1 MRAGDLPFL
10 SMYSLKGERR
20 RTAKCRT
27 TISFLTTKDF
37 TILEVLRDRHH
48 DQTGLLMP
56 LIRNKMEK
64 AIVVFREDLPSDIA
78 SINSRVRFRVAAG
91 ESDTRVI
98 STGQTHG
105 PVGMFLPITTFRGL
119 ALLGLR
125 EGQTMSLVNMN
136 GVTEKIVLEKVEY
149 QPEASRREREAL
161 GQDLRLGE
169 NRCCVSYLADLIGI
183 AA

>member
-1 MRAGDLPFL
+1 MLNDN
-10 SMYSLKGERR
+10 
-20 RTAKCRT
+20 
-27 TISFLTTKDF
+27 IILTTKDF

-48 DQTGLLMP
+48 DQTGLLLP
-56 LIRNKMEK
+56 LIRNKMER
-64 AIVVFREDLPSDIA
+64 AIVVFREDLPGDIA

-98 STGQTHG
+98 STGQTPG
-105 PVGMFLPITTFRGL
+105 PVGMFLPITTLRGL

-125 EGQTMSLVNMN
+125 EGQAVSLVNMN

-161 GQDLRLGE
+161 GQEELMAGQKPMLRVISGGLDRR
-169 NRCCVSYLADLIGI
+169 NRLVCMPANGSDDPGPS

>member
-1 MRAGDLPFL
+1 MSNDN
-10 SMYSLKGERR
+10 
-20 RTAKCRT
+20 
-27 TISFLTTKDF
+27 IILTTKDF

-64 AIVVFREDLPSDIA
+64 AIVVFREDLPGNIA

-98 STGQTHG
+98 STGQSHG
-105 PVGMFLPITTFRGL
+105 PVGMFLPITTLRGL

-125 EGQTMSLVNMN
+125 EGQAMSLVNMN

-161 GQDLRLGE
+161 GVKKSLRLDGSL
-169 NRCCVSYLADLIGI
+169 CYASYPVGLITIATTVRLWPADLMIRDHQQPDV
-183 AA
+183 

>member
-1 MRAGDLPFL
+1 MSNDN
-10 SMYSLKGERR
+10 
-20 RTAKCRT
+20 
-27 TISFLTTKDF
+27 IILTTKDF

-64 AIVVFREDLPSDIA
+64 AIVVFREDLPGDIA
-78 SINSRVRFRVAAG
+78 SINSRVRFRVGAG

-105 PVGMFLPITTFRGL
+105 PVGMFLPITTLRGL

-125 EGQTMSLVNMN
+125 EDQAMSLVNMN
-136 GVTEKIVLEKVEY
+136 GVTEKIVLERVEY
-149 QPEASRREREAL
+149 QPEAFRREREAL
-161 GQDLRLGE
+161 GQDELMAGRKPMLRVISGGLDQR
-169 NRCCVSYLADLIGI
+169 RCLSAVGGSGFDDPGPS

>member
-1 MRAGDLPFL
+1 MSNDN
-10 SMYSLKGERR
+10 
-20 RTAKCRT
+20 
-27 TISFLTTKDF
+27 IILTTKDF

-64 AIVVFREDLPSDIA
+64 AIVVFREDLPGDIA
-78 SINSRVRFRVAAG
+78 SINSRVRSRVAAS

-105 PVGMFLPITTFRGL
+105 PVGMFLPITTLRGL

-125 EGQTMSLVNMN
+125 EGQAMSLVNMN

-161 GQDLRLGE
+161 GQEELTVERKPMLRVITGGLDR
-169 NRCCVSYLADLIGI
+169 NRSMSSVLAGGFDDPGPS